1 DRQVAFGNFL
11 RELGGEK
18 SGPKSGGMDGAGPGQ
33 GSHPPV
39 GLRPH
44 TPIPVSG
51 AGSSTLQGG
60 SSVSN
65 ASVPMAP
72 RMEMTIGGSPL
83 QRSLL
88 PLKRKRGRPRKYATG
103 DTPQV
108 TASGLGNISLFSAL
122 AKQIAAPY
130 TPPPNKSEKRG
141 RGRPVGS
148 TKKQQL
154 ANLGVVLA
162 GTGKSFTPHILT
174 VSTGE
179 DASSKIMQ
187 FAQHGPRAMCVLSA
201 NGAVSNVMLR
211 QDSSSGGTVTYEGR
225 YEILSLSGSYLPTDG
240 EDGEKQRTG
249 SVSVSLAGS
258 DGRVFGGRVA
268 GVLMAASPIQ
278 ETHPPLE
285 RLLQCNEYQHP
296 KVQVLDLEKG
306 LRRHLQVVRHLNKDH
321 KLLAYSNLLKAGA
334 LHHMCPFWGTTGEQI
349 STYLWQG
356 ESCFFWRRRVLLQR
370 QPFFVAFCC
379 SGIEISFKEKVGC
392 EVGHW
397 PRREGIGYVYSLFSK
412 LAIPV
417 WPSPTTNGF
426 SDSGY
431 QQRS

>member
-1 DRQVAFGNFL
+1 MDRQVAFGNFL

-278 ETHPPLE
+278 VVVGSFLLGSLKMDSKVDSPLRLTQGDSSSIRTPPAVQ
-285 RLLQCNEYQHP
+285 RIPAP
-296 KVQVLDLEKG
+296 KSSG
-306 LRRHLQVVRHLNKDH
+306 
-321 KLLAYSNLLKAGA
+321 AG
-334 LHHMCPFWGTTGEQI
+334 P
-349 STYLWQG
+349 
-356 ESCFFWRRRVLLQR
+356 
-370 QPFFVAFCC
+370 
-379 SGIEISFKEKVGC
+379 
-392 EVGHW
+392 
-397 PRREGIGYVYSLFSK
+397 REGPQ
-412 LAIPV
+412 A
-417 WPSPTTNGF
+417 PSPSGQTSEQRPQAIGVFQPVEGWGIAPHVSFLGDNRRADINISLAGRVRAASSGDGEYF
-426 SDSGY
+426 FNDS
-431 QQRS
+431 RFL